1 MASDHGHRKNSG
13 TQRAAQ
19 TRLIHEGYDPAAHS
33 GAVKAPIYHSSTF
46 LFESAEQG
54 AAFFRINNKQ
64 ALPGDPVTAG
74 LMYSRFSTPNIDL
87 LEKRLAILD
96 GGEAALTFGSGM
108 AAIATTL
115 MAFAGA
121 GDVVLHTVP
130 LYGGTDA
137 FLNRIL
143 ARQNI
148 QIEAVAAEADE
159 PAFLAAATSAMAK
172 GPVRILYTET
182 PTNPHNE
189 IVDLALCRK
198 IADHIGNIQGFAPT
212 LVCDNTLLGPVGQ
225 QPLVHG
231 VDLVVYSL
239 TKYVGG
245 HSDLLAGAVVGA
257 KALRDKIY
265 SVRSLLGG
273 VVDPHTAWLLTRS
286 LETVTLRMRGACD
299 GAERVAAFLER
310 HAKVSRLNYP
320 GLLNVNERRGRL
332 HRKQS
337 SLNGSTFSFDVG
349 EDRAD
354 AFRFLDGLKLIKL
367 AVSLGGTESL
377 ILHPVSTSHSNVD
390 PARRE
395 ALGYSEAMVR
405 LSVGLE
411 DPQDLIDDLEQALAN
426 V

>member
-1 MASDHGHRKNSG
+1 MASDHGHRKNAS
-13 TQRAAQ
+13 TRRAAQ

-33 GAVKAPIYHSSTF
+33 GSVKAPIYHSSTF
-46 LFESAEQG
+46 LFQSAEQG

-64 ALPGDPVTAG
+64 ALPGDPEAAG
-74 LMYSRFSTPNIDL
+74 LMYSRFSTPNVDL

-121 GDVVLHTVP
+121 GDVILHTAP

-137 FLNRIL
+137 FLNRL
-143 ARQNI
+143 LPRQKV

-159 PAFLAAATSAMAK
+159 PAFLDAARSAMAK

-182 PTNPHNE
+182 PTNPNNE

-198 IADHIGNIQGFAPT
+198 IANHIGEVQGFTPI
-212 LVCDNTLLGPVGQ
+212 VICDNTLLGPVGQ
-225 QPLVHG
+225 QPLAFG
-231 VDLVVYSL
+231 VDLVIYSL

-257 KALRDKIY
+257 KSLTDQIY
-265 SVRSLLGG
+265 SVRNLLGG
-273 VVDPHTAWLLTRS
+273 VIDPHTAWLLTRS
-286 LETVTLRMRGACD
+286 LETVTLRMKAACD
-299 GAERVAAFLER
+299 GAERVADFLNR
-310 HAKVSRLNYP
+310 HPKVSRLNYP
-320 GLLNVNERRGRL
+320 GLLDADSRRGGL
-332 HRKQS
+332 HREQS

-349 EDRAD
+349 DGRDA